1 VKKIIFLLLIL
12 LNGCMSPLLAPGFY
26 AAGTDVAIKSKELL
40 TESKC
45 EWRCYKKKK

>member
-1 VKKIIFLLLIL
+1 MLLTGCGTQIL
-12 LNGCMSPLLAPGFY
+12 VLGFP
-26 AAGTDVAIKSKELL
+26 AAGADTIIKSKELL